1 MWPIRATDSSFSL
14 TEERRIFSLRS
25 SILDEARCFKASKEG
40 RRKPEDFL
48 VISSIWH
55 SCEAVAC
62 RVEWL
67 VLPRFFERGAQAL
80 SVEGSSVP
88 YMA

>member
-48 VISSIWH
+48 VISSICPA
-55 SCEAVAC
+55 CEAANAR
-62 RVEWL
+62 RVSFVPQFL
-67 VLPRFFERGAQAL
+67 ERAAWSG
-80 SVEGSSVP
+80 
-88 YMA
+88 

>member
-1 MWPIRATDSSFSL
+1 MCPIRATDSSFSL

-48 VISSIWH
+48 VISSIWRLRA
-55 SCEAVAC
+55 S
-62 RVEWL
+62 RRKL
-67 VLPRFFERGAQAL
+67 QGAL
-80 SVEGSSVP
+80 SASRQFLEAQS
-88 YMA
+88 

>member
-48 VISSIWH
+48 VISSIWQP
-55 SCEAVAC
+55 ARRQTRA
-62 RVEWL
+62 
-67 VLPRFFERGAQAL
+67 A
-80 SVEGSSVP
+80 
-88 YMA
+88 

>member
-48 VISSIWH
+48 VISSIWRLRASRH
-55 SCEAVAC
+55 ADVQGHRC
-62 RVEWL
+62 RRKRKL
-67 VLPRFFERGAQAL
+67 RGAL
-80 SVEGSSVP
+80 SASRQLLE
-88 YMA
+88 AQ

>member
-48 VISSIWH
+48 VISSIW
-55 SCEAVAC
+55 
-62 RVEWL
+62 
-67 VLPRFFERGAQAL
+67 
-80 SVEGSSVP
+80 
-88 YMA
+88 

>member
-25 SILDEARCFKASKEG
+25 SIFDEARCFKASKEG

-48 VISSIWH
+48 VISSIWRLRA
-55 SCEAVAC
+55 S
-62 RVEWL
+62 RRKL
-67 VLPRFFERGAQAL
+67 RGAL
-80 SVEGSSVP
+80 SASRQFLE
-88 YMA
+88 AQ